1 MCFTSIKR
9 AGVVG
14 IVVFFM
20 VVVWKKLFLQKVF
33 LVEVGLV
40 FI

>member
-9 AGVVG
+9 AGVVD